1 MIDVFSMLL
10 HLHNTIKKLKIILK
24 EYQNIKLFPNLY
36 SWIGIEYPT
45 SINKNN
51 YALFETNNSEI
62 ALIVLYV
69 DVEVMISQFEVGE
82 CAKIYKSIKQS
93 YLAKQDF

>member
-1 MIDVFSMLL
+1 M
-10 HLHNTIKKLKIILK
+10 
-24 EYQNIKLFPNLY
+24 
-36 SWIGIEYPT
+36 
-45 SINKNN
+45 NKNN
-51 YALFETNNSEI
+51 HALFETNNSGI